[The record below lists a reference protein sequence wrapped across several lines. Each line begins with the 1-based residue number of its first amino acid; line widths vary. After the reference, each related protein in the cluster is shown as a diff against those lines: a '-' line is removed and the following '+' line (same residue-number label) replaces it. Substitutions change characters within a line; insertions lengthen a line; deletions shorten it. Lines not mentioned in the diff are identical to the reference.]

1 MKFLK
6 ILPVILLFSLSSFA
20 QSFDG
25 KGDSKINVGYDLY
38 GHGNGIKG
46 TFDIGLCELFTV
58 GIGAAYYFDNE
69 DHDYYL
75 FGRTA
80 LHLGLLLD
88 FPSQLDIY
96 PGISVGYLSGN
107 DVGFAGYLGIR
118 YFFSEKIGVYA
129 EIGNTGSIGLSF
141 SL

>member
-6 ILPVILLFSLSSFA
+6 ILPVILVFSLSSFA

-25 KGDSKINVGYDLY
+25 KGDAKINVGYDIY

-46 TFDIGLCELFTV
+46 TFDFGLCDLFSIGV
-58 GIGAAYYFDNE
+58 GATYYIDNDE
-69 DHDYYL
+69 NDFYI

-80 LHLGLLLD
+80 LHLGLLFD
-88 FPSQLDIY
+88 FPSQLDLY
-96 PGISVGYLSGN
+96 PGVNLGYLSGN
-107 DVGFAGYLGIR
+107 DIGLTGYLGIR
-118 YFFSEKIGVYA
+118 YFFTERIGIYA
-129 EIGNTGSIGLSF
+129 EIGNTGVIGLSF